1 MQAFDELVQLLATLR
16 APDGCPWDREQT
28 HQTIRRY
35 AIEEAFEVAEAIDS
49 GNPDELR
56 LELGDLLL
64 QVVFH
69 AQIGAE
75 AGTFD
80 MEGVCRGVI
89 EKMERRHPHV
99 FGEVEVEDA
108 AAVARNW
115 EEIKSLERGDA
126 SSVLDGV
133 PRALPALQ
141 RAERISE
148 KAAKGGYDWN
158 HAHEVLPKIAEEA
171 EELSAALQG
180 DDPEEV
186 SAEFGDLLFSLVNYG
201 RKLGVDP
208 EEALSRTVRRFEDR
222 FRFAEARA
230 GASGTRLSDL
240 SDESREKLWE
250 EAKLATTTTAAAI
263 DPKAL
268 DR

>member
-16 APDGCPWDREQT
+16 APGGCPWDREQT

-49 GNPDELR
+49 GNPEELR

-69 AQIGAE
+69 AQIGSE
-75 AGTFD
+75 SGNFD
-80 MEGVCRGVI
+80 IESICRGVI

-99 FGEVEVEDA
+99 FGDVEVADA

-115 EEIKSLERGDA
+115 EEIKAVERGKS

-133 PRALPALQ
+133 PRALPVLQ

-158 HAHEVLPKIAEEA
+158 QAEEVLPKIAEEA
-171 EELSAALQG
+171 SELTAAMAAEN
-180 DDPEEV
+180 PEEM

-201 RKLGVDP
+201 RKLGIDP
-208 EEALSRTVRRFEDR
+208 EEALTQTVRRFESR
-222 FRFAEARA
+222 FRFAEASARD
-230 GASGTRLSDL
+230 SGTNLGDL
-240 SDESREKLWE
+240 SDQERDELWE
-250 EAKLATTTTAAAI
+250 SAKRSTTTTPGTI
-263 DPKAL
+263 DPKAPEG
-268 DR
+268 

>member
-16 APDGCPWDREQT
+16 APGGCPWDREQT

-49 GNPDELR
+49 GNPEELR

-75 AGTFD
+75 NGSFD
-80 MEGVCRGVI
+80 IEGICRGVI
-89 EKMERRHPHV
+89 DKMERRHPHV
-99 FGEVEVEDA
+99 FGDVEVADAED
-108 AAVARNW
+108 VARNW
-115 EEIKSLERGDA
+115 EEIKAGERGES

-148 KAAKGGYDWN
+148 KAAKGGYDWDD
-158 HAHEVLPKIAEEA
+158 AEAVLPKIAEEA
-171 EELSAALQG
+171 AELSQAIATENPQ
-180 DDPEEV
+180 ET

-208 EEALSRTVRRFEDR
+208 EEALARTVQRFEGR
-222 FRFAEARA
+222 FRFAEASARDA
-230 GASGTRLSDL
+230 GHKLRDL
-240 SDESREKLWE
+240 SADERERLWAA
-250 EAKLATTTTAAAI
+250 AKQATTTAGPAI
-263 DPKAL
+263 DPKGP